1 MVKKI
6 LLFEILLFLFSPAF
20 TQSWR
25 SSLYPENWL
34 PGTKDAEGRFLHDF
48 SFAGYWG
55 GSLPLPEPN
64 TNVVD
69 VSKSPYFADKTG
81 SSDVRA
87 AIQQALDDVG
97 RSGGGVV
104 YLPEGTYKLNVSAPA
119 GNGLKISYSKVVLR
133 GAGAGKT
140 FLYNENSNIRNSSVI
155 TVKPVTGGDWIS
167 SGTNTVTI
175 TEDMLN
181 PAEVIPVSSVNGFKV
196 GDWVIIRSDVTTG
209 FIEEHQMTSL
219 WGTAMTGPVF
229 YRQIVSIDPVA
240 NTLKVDAPI
249 RYFLKQRDNARV
261 YRVNPVLSESG
272 IENFSIG
279 NRETTLTGLGDLDF
293 DKAGTGAYE
302 IHGSYLLSVY
312 NSVNCWIKNINTFK
326 PAQNTGDFHLVSN
339 GILLQRSRFI
349 TVESCFFQK
358 PQYEG
363 EGGNGYMFILG
374 GNDCLIRNTRAN
386 HGRHNFDFKT
396 MQSNGNV
403 ILRCRGENSRLASDF
418 HMHLSM
424 ANLFDN
430 FTASK
435 DFLEAKFRP
444 YGTSPSMHGHPTTQS
459 VFWNTNGE
467 AYPSGKTAIVESAQY
482 GWGYIIGTR
491 GAASAVKTTPVSG
504 TTGSYPYDS
513 SPEDFKEGIGKGDQL
528 EPQSLYEDQLKGRI
542 ARNSVQSAE
551 LRPTDSSERVAVYPN
566 PSNSG
571 MLHIES
577 FHEIEGYRLINLS
590 GQIVS
595 GNQEKQGTR
604 FGITVAEKGLYLLV
618 LTVSGKPVVRKVI
631 IS

>member
-1 MVKKI
+1 
-6 LLFEILLFLFSPAF
+6 
-20 TQSWR
+20 
-25 SSLYPENWL
+25 
-34 PGTKDAEGRFLHDF
+34 
-48 SFAGYWG
+48 
-55 GSLPLPEPN
+55 
-64 TNVVD
+64 
-69 VSKSPYFADKTG
+69 
-81 SSDVRA
+81 
-87 AIQQALDDVG
+87 
-97 RSGGGVV
+97 
-104 YLPEGTYKLNVSAPA
+104 
-119 GNGLKISYSKVVLR
+119 
-133 GAGAGKT
+133 
-140 FLYNENSNIRNSSVI
+140 
-155 TVKPVTGGDWIS
+155 
-167 SGTNTVTI
+167 
-175 TEDMLN
+175 
-181 PAEVIPVSSVNGFKV
+181 
-196 GDWVIIRSDVTTG
+196 
-209 FIEEHQMTSL
+209 MTSL
-219 WGTAMTGPVF
+219 WGTSMTGPAF

-240 NTLKVDAPI
+240 NTLKVDAPT

-261 YRVNPVLSESG
+261 YKVNPVLSESG

-279 NRETTLTGLGDLDF
+279 NRETKLTGLGDLDF
-293 DKAGTGAYE
+293 DKAGTGAWE

-430 FTASK
+430 FTANK

-444 YGTSPSMHGHPTTQS
+444 YGTSPSMHGHSTTQS

-467 AYPSGKTAIVESAQY
+467 AYPAGKTVIVESAQY

-504 TTGSYPYDS
+504 TTSSYPYDS
-513 SPEDFKEGIGKGDQL
+513 SPEDFKEGIGQGDQL
-528 EPQSLYEDQLKGRI
+528 EPQSLYEDQLRGRL
-542 ARNSVQSAE
+542 ARNSVQTGS
-551 LRPTDSSERVAVYPN
+551 LQTSDPTGSVSIYPN
-566 PSNSG
+566 PSGSG
-571 MLHIES
+571 MIQIES
-577 FHEIEGYRLINLS
+577 IRTIENYRLYTVT
-590 GQIVS
+590 GQLVS
-595 GNQEKQGTR
+595 ENHENQGTR
-604 FGITVAEKGLYLLV
+604 FGITVAEKGFYLLV
-618 LTVSGKPVVRKVI
+618 LTVSGKPIVRKIVI
-631 IS
+631 S